1 MRADDRA
8 LADLAASVA
17 DGSPVDWEAVEAGA
31 PGRDRRIV
39 RHLRLV
45 DSIAA
50 LHRSIPPTT
59 TDTPLATP
67 ATPDGRRWGRLV
79 ILEAIGKGTS
89 CDVFRAWDS
98 ELHRDVALKLLHQ
111 DDLAESGR
119 DAHARLMEEA
129 RRLARL
135 RHEHVVQVYGAEEH
149 DGRVGLWTELVR
161 GESLDEIVTARGPL
175 GAREAALVGLD
186 VCAALAAV
194 HNAGLLHR
202 DVKAQ
207 NVMRETGGRIVLMD
221 FGTGEDLAGSSR
233 LVGTPLYLA
242 PEIFGGQKA
251 SVQSDVYSVGVMLF
265 YLVTGTFP
273 VVAGTLE
280 QLARGHANRLRQPL
294 RDLRPDVPAGF
305 IGVVERAL
313 DSDPARRYRSV
324 GELEQ
329 GLRESLERSPALR
342 PATEPV
348 PAPKPRRRFGRP
360 FVAAG
365 AALVL
370 LVVALI
376 VWTRSSTSVVAP
388 TSVTRVAVLP
398 FREIS
403 SDPAVGYLADALTDQ
418 LISTLGQIQS
428 LQVPSLTSV
437 LQFRD
442 RSASMVE
449 IGTQLRV
456 DDIVEATLFVV
467 RGKNGSPD
475 RVRINAR
482 LIAAATDSQIWAQQ
496 FERSL
501 GDTLALQAEVTQAI
515 ASGISA
521 VLTPAER
528 RRLSRSRPTT
538 PEANE
543 AYYQGLHYLSESST
557 DGRAVEAFRRALA
570 LDPDHVGAHAGLAR
584 GLFTQGFL
592 GAITHQEARVLALAE
607 ANRALE
613 LDPDSAEAE
622 AALADLRFY
631 YDWDWVGADRSYRRA
646 IALNTSFARARSQYA
661 RYLAAAGRG
670 DRAIAEAVQAAELD
684 PTSASAA
691 STRALMLYY
700 ASDYQGALGAIG
712 HALQLE
718 PASASAY
725 FVLSRIDEARGAL
738 DEAIVANERALAIAG
753 AGASNAWHAHL
764 IRLRALSGATAE
776 ARAALA
782 RLTGEIAARHQRIGS
797 AQLAYA
803 HEALGERARAIQ
815 LLENA
820 LSEREPDIL
829 WLAVDPRAIS
839 LRDEPQVQQILNK
852 LGIPR

>member
-1 MRADDRA
+1 M
-8 LADLAASVA
+8 A

-50 LHRSIPPTT
+50 LHRSIPPTA

-67 ATPDGRRWGRLV
+67 AAPDGRRWGRLV

-111 DDLAESGR
+111 DDLAEVVAMRTRVSWRKPAAWRG
-119 DAHARLMEEA
+119 
-129 RRLARL
+129 L

-161 GESLDEIVTARGPL
+161 GESLDEIVQARGPL

-207 NVMRETGGRIVLMD
+207 NVMREAGGRIVLMD
-221 FGTGEDLAGSSR
+221 FGTGEDLAGSNR

-273 VVAGTLE
+273 VVAATLE

-329 GLRESLERSPALR
+329 GLRESLERSPAQR

-348 PAPKPRRRFGRP
+348 PAPKPRRRFGTP

-376 VWTRSSTSVVAP
+376 VWTRTSTPVVAP

-403 SDPAVGYLADALTDQ
+403 NDPRGGVPRRRAHRSADLHARANPVPAGAVAD
-418 LISTLGQIQS
+418 LGAA
-428 LQVPSLTSV
+428 VPRSV
-437 LQFRD
+437 HLDRRD
-442 RSASMVE
+442 R
-449 IGTQLRV
+449 Q
-456 DDIVEATLFVV
+456 
-467 RGKNGSPD
+467 
-475 RVRINAR
+475 
-482 LIAAATDSQIWAQQ
+482 AAA
-496 FERSL
+496 
-501 GDTLALQAEVTQAI
+501 
-515 ASGISA
+515 
-521 VLTPAER
+521 R
-528 RRLSRSRPTT
+528 R
-538 PEANE
+538 
-543 AYYQGLHYLSESST
+543 
-557 DGRAVEAFRRALA
+557 
-570 LDPDHVGAHAGLAR
+570 
-584 GLFTQGFL
+584 
-592 GAITHQEARVLALAE
+592 
-607 ANRALE
+607 
-613 LDPDSAEAE
+613 
-622 AALADLRFY
+622 
-631 YDWDWVGADRSYRRA
+631 
-646 IALNTSFARARSQYA
+646 
-661 RYLAAAGRG
+661 
-670 DRAIAEAVQAAELD
+670 
-684 PTSASAA
+684 
-691 STRALMLYY
+691 
-700 ASDYQGALGAIG
+700 
-712 HALQLE
+712 
-718 PASASAY
+718 
-725 FVLSRIDEARGAL
+725 
-738 DEAIVANERALAIAG
+738 
-753 AGASNAWHAHL
+753 
-764 IRLRALSGATAE
+764 
-776 ARAALA
+776 
-782 RLTGEIAARHQRIGS
+782 
-797 AQLAYA
+797 
-803 HEALGERARAIQ
+803 
-815 LLENA
+815 
-820 LSEREPDIL
+820 
-829 WLAVDPRAIS
+829 
-839 LRDEPQVQQILNK
+839 
-852 LGIPR
+852 